1 MDDVRLM
8 TFLTFAKVRK
18 FTKTA
23 EILNI
28 TQPAVSQHIKF
39 LEEYYE
45 VNLIKKQGK
54 EFSLTEE
61 GELLLKYAE
70 QIDFLYRDLEVKLRN
85 KSKIIKTYKVGASL
99 TIGGYVLPNIIGKHK
114 KLYNNIDILLK
125 VENTEQILQQI
136 LMGELDFA
144 LVEGPFDKNK
154 FQYIK
159 YKDDELVL
167 AVSPENSFAKEK
179 EIDIKDVISGNL
191 ILRENGSGTRKIF
204 ENKLIELGYDL
215 TSLKIYMEIGD
226 INAIKS
232 LIESNLGYS
241 IISKETIKREI
252 KLKTIKTVSIKG
264 VHIYRE
270 FNFVF
275 LQKQDEFMEKFIR
288 FCIENL
294 ELRQI

>member
-8 TFLTFAKVRK
+8 TFITFAKVRK

-28 TQPAVSQHIKF
+28 TQPAVSQHIKS
-39 LEEYYE
+39 LEKYYD

-54 EFSLTEE
+54 EFYLTEE
-61 GELLLKYAE
+61 GTLLLKYAE
-70 QIDFLYRDLEVKLRN
+70 QIDFLYRDLEAKLKN
-85 KSKIIKTYKVGASL
+85 KSKINKTYKVGATL

-114 KLYNNIDILLK
+114 RLYNNIDILLR
-125 VENTEQILQQI
+125 VENTEKILQQI
-136 LMGELDFA
+136 LIGELDFA

-167 AVSPENSFAKEK
+167 AVSPESIFAGKK
-179 EIDIKDVISGNL
+179 EIDIEDIINGSL
-191 ILRENGSGTRKIF
+191 ILREKGSGTRKIF
-204 ENKLIELGYDL
+204 ENKLVELGYDL
-215 TSLKIYMEIGD
+215 NKSRNYLEIGD

-241 IISKETIKREI
+241 IISKQTIRREVE
-252 KLKTIKTVSIKG
+252 LNTIRIVPIKG
-264 VHIYRE
+264 IRIYRE
-270 FNFVF
+270 FNFVYIE
-275 LQKQDEFMEKFIR
+275 KQDEFLEQFVR
-288 FCIENL
+288 FCYENSDSL
-294 ELRQI
+294 C